1 MIMANLRSFLARIKN
16 LFRKDLPD
24 HELHDELQAHVQLH
38 IDDNLSRGMSPEQAR
53 RHALLKLGGIEQ
65 TKEAVHDQRTL
76 PFFESLLQD
85 ARYAARLLKNS
96 PGFTCVAVITLGLAI
111 GANTATFSV
120 SNTYLRNP
128 ISFPEVDRVVAV
140 LNQAPGQTNGWTEAT
155 SADFLDWRARQH
167 SFEALGAFDWAD
179 LNLTGIGEP
188 VKVQGYRVT
197 ANFFDVLR
205 ASPLYGRSF
214 VSGEDE
220 PGHARVALLSMSF
233 WRRQFAAD
241 PTVVGK
247 VVRLDGV
254 PTQIVGVM
262 QDNVRFPLAAEVWV
276 PLVFSPEE
284 RTQRTSH
291 SLLPIGRLKPGVSL
305 AQAQAE
311 MRTIQDRLRAS
322 FPPEETG
329 WSVLLMPLGEFV
341 AGPGRGYMLLLL
353 GAVAFVLLIACTNV
367 MNLLFARSTGRQT
380 EYAIRVALG
389 ASRWRLVRQALIE
402 SVLLGMVAM
411 LAGLLLGDWWIYLI
425 RAGMPPEI
433 ARFIPG
439 WDQVRLDRGVFAY
452 TFLAA
457 LLAGIIAGI
466 VPALFSASSDP
477 NNALKESGRGPGMS
491 VSRTR
496 LRNAFV
502 VAEIALSLVLIV
514 GASLMVKGLQ
524 TLFALNFKYDP
535 SSVFVFRVSLPPS
548 RYAQPQQQNAFFENL
563 TENLRRTPAGQTTA
577 VAYQMPFAGWDTDS
591 FRVEDRPL
599 SPGEYQT
606 AYINRVS
613 PNFFE
618 ALHVP
623 LIEGRE
629 FSDHDA
635 AGGTPVVIISESLAK
650 RFWPKGTAVGHRI
663 LTGDDNS
670 KEDWATIVGVAGE
683 MNYNPWRQDAP
694 PAIYFPLRQHPVS
707 NAYVF
712 VRSNLDAKTLVPM
725 IRSAVANVD
734 PDQPIY
740 DALTLDRMIS
750 NNLLGLSYVA
760 VLMSAVGLMALVL
773 SAVGASG
780 VMAFSVAQ
788 RRHETGIRMALGA
801 RPQHI
806 LRMFVLGGLKL
817 LALGFALGLPLAV
830 VLARLISSLLF
841 GVQAND
847 LLSFLAGALL
857 LAVAV
862 VLACYIPARRAS
874 RVDPIIA
881 LRYE

>member
-1 MIMANLRSFLARIKN
+1 MTMSNLRAILARIKN
-16 LFRKDLPD
+16 LFRDDRDLD
-24 HELHDELQAHVQLH
+24 AELQFHLQLH
-38 IDDNLSRGMSPEQAR
+38 IGDNLRAGMSPDQAR
-53 RHALLKLGGIEQ
+53 RHALLKLGGVAQ
-65 TKEAVHDQRTL
+65 TKQTVHDQRTL
-76 PFFESLLQD
+76 PFFESLVQD
-85 ARYAARLLKNS
+85 TRFAARLLINS
-96 PGFTCVAVITLGLAI
+96 PAFTCVAVVALGLAI

-128 ISFPEVDRVVAV
+128 ISFPEVNRVVAV
-140 LNQAPGQTNGWTEAT
+140 LNQAPGQTEGWTEVT
-155 SADFLDWRARQH
+155 SADFLDWHARTR
-167 SFEALGAFDWAD
+167 SFEAIGAFDWAD

-188 VKVQGYRVT
+188 VKAQGYRVT

-214 VSGEDE
+214 VGGEDQ
-220 PGHARVALLSMSF
+220 PGREHVALLSNNF

-241 PTVVGK
+241 PAIVGK
-247 VVRLDGV
+247 IVRLDGV

-262 QDNVRFPLAAEVWV
+262 QDNVRFPMGAEIWI
-276 PLVFSPEE
+276 PLVFSPEQK
-284 RTQRTSH
+284 TQRTSH
-291 SLLPIGRLKPGVSL
+291 ALLPIARLKPGVSQS
-305 AQAQAE
+305 QAQAE

-322 FPPEETG
+322 FPQQETG

-402 SVLLGMVAM
+402 SVLLGMAAM
-411 LAGLLLGDWWIYLI
+411 LVGLLLGDWWIYLI
-425 RAGMPPEI
+425 RAGMPPDI

-439 WDQVRLDRGVFAY
+439 WDQVRLDRGVFLY
-452 TFLAA
+452 TFLVA

-466 VPALFSASSDP
+466 VPAYFSSSADP
-477 NNALKESGRGPGMS
+477 SNALKESGRGPGMS

-502 VAEIALSLVLIV
+502 IAEIALALVLVV

-535 SSVFVFRVSLPPS
+535 GAVFVFRVSLPAS
-548 RYAQPQQQNAFFENL
+548 RYAQPQQQTAFFENL
-563 TENLRRTPAGQTTA
+563 AENLRHTSAGQTAA
-577 VAYQMPFAGWDTDS
+577 VALQMPFAGWDTDS
-591 FRVEDRPL
+591 FRLEGRPL
-599 SPGEYQT
+599 SPGEYQN
-606 AYINRVS
+606 AYINRIS
-613 PNFFE
+613 PNFFD

-623 LIEGRE
+623 FIEGRE
-629 FSDHDA
+629 FTDHDA
-635 AGGTPVVIISESLAK
+635 AGAAPVVIISESIA
-650 RFWPKGTAVGHRI
+650 RHFWPQGTAVGHRI
-663 LTGDDNS
+663 RQGDDNS
-670 KEDWATIVGVAGE
+670 KEDWATIVGVASE
-683 MNYNPWRQDAP
+683 MDYNPWRKDAP
-694 PAIYFPLRQHPVS
+694 PAIYFPLKQHPVS
-707 NAYVF
+707 TAFVF
-712 VRSNLDAKTLVPM
+712 VRSNLDPKALVPI
-725 IRSAVANVD
+725 IRTAVANAD
-734 PDQPIY
+734 PDQPVF
-740 DALTLDRMIS
+740 DAMTLERMIS

-780 VMAFSVAQ
+780 VMAFAVAQ

-801 RPQHI
+801 RPQDV
-806 LRMFVLGGLKL
+806 LRMFVLSGLKL
-817 LALGFALGLPLAV
+817 LALGFTIGLPLAV
-830 VLARLISSLLF
+830 VLARLVSSLLY
-841 GVQAND
+841 GVQSND
-847 LLSFLAGALL
+847 ILSFLASAALL
-857 LAVAV
+857 SLAV